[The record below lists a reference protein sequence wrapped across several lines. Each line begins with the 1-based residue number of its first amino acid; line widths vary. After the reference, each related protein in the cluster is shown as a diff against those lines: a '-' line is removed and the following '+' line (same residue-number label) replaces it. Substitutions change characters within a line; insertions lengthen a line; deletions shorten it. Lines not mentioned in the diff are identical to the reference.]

1 MTFGRPGR
9 TARPEEEPRVE
20 GHLAVGVIED
30 SIEDGPSEVQGPDTL
45 IISAD
50 VPGHGVLRRRATC
63 PLPVPG
69 SGRRMVGQAV
79 GLRHHTHDPD
89 DMDDVLV
96 VRWPVEV
103 RRALEPLRPEGPG
116 AGRARAW
123 RLLARCS
130 ALVTVGGILLT
141 VVTLIGFVFT
151 AGELFAEL
159 PGWFRPGA
167 VLAASAGAAVL
178 GPFAFVFCA
187 SRKAAAP
194 SRSRLTSLR
203 PATRGRST

>member
-1 MTFGRPGR
+1 MTFGRPGKL
-9 TARPEEEPRVE
+9 ARPADEPFTE

-50 VPGHGVLRRRATC
+50 VSGHGVLRRRVTC
-63 PLPVPG
+63 PLSVPG
-69 SGRRMVGQAV
+69 CGRALVGQAV
-79 GLRHHTHDPD
+79 GLRHNTHDPD

-103 RRALEPLRPEGPG
+103 RRALEPFRPEGPG

-123 RLLARCS
+123 RFLAQCS

-141 VVTLIGFVFT
+141 AVMLIGLVFT
-151 AGELFAEL
+151 AGDLFAEL
-159 PGWFRPGA
+159 PVWFRPGA

-178 GPFAFVFCA
+178 GPFAFAFCD
-187 SRKAAAP
+187 SRKTAAL
-194 SRSRLTSLR
+194 SRSR
-203 PATRGRST
+203 A